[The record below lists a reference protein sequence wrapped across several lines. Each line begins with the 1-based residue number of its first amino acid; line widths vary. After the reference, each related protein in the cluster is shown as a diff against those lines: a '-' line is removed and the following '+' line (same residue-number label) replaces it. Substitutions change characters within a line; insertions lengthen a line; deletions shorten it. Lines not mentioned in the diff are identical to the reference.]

1 MFLLG
6 ILGRAFRGIPSAAAA
21 AAYLAATIAHSSDC
35 RLRVLSGLWIVTEC
49 AYELGGPAHSFE
61 KALGKGPALHPGMTM
76 DLSELEQL
84 TEQVIGCA
92 IAVHDELGPGLLESV
107 YTECLMIEL
116 AANQLRVERE
126 RHVPIV
132 YRGQTIRGRLRIDLL
147 VEDQVIVEVKSAE
160 RSNPVFMAQLVTYL
174 KLTGMPAGLLM
185 NFNLSTLKAGLKR
198 ASHPDVYAL
207 KRKERQ
213 SDRP

>member
-1 MFLLG
+1 
-6 ILGRAFRGIPSAAAA
+6 
-21 AAYLAATIAHSSDC
+21 
-35 RLRVLSGLWIVTEC
+35 
-49 AYELGGPAHSFE
+49 
-61 KALGKGPALHPGMTM
+61 MTM
-76 DLSELEQL
+76 DLSGLEQL
-84 TEQVIGCA
+84 TERVIGCA

-132 YRGQTIRGRLRIDLL
+132 YRGQTIRGRLRIDLF

-185 NFNLSTLKAGLKR
+185 NFNLSTMKAGLKR

-207 KRKERQ
+207 KRRGQ
-213 SDRP
+213 DQRDRL